1 MSSWILNTVT
11 SQLPGLI
18 EKYEPKIESSL
29 RETLSKLK
37 TSNPKE
43 TELFYANWK
52 KLNRVV
58 DETLAG
64 TPVPAVTETSTDMPE
79 STDIKGGKRTRRNRR
94 KQRKHRK

>member
-1 MSSWILNTVT
+1 MSWILGTVT

-29 RETLSKLK
+29 RDSLLKLK
-37 TSNPKE
+37 VSNPKE

-52 KLNRVV
+52 KLNKVV

-64 TPVPAVTETSTDMPE
+64 TPAAPTSTD
-79 STDIKGGKRTRRNRR
+79 STDMKGGKRTRRRR
-94 KQRKHRK
+94 RKHRK

>member
-1 MSSWILNTVT
+1 MSSWILSTVT

-29 RETLSKLK
+29 RDSLSKLK
-37 TSNPKE
+37 ASNPKE

-52 KLNRVV
+52 KLNKVV
-58 DETLAG
+58 DDTLAG
-64 TPVPAVTETSTDMPE
+64 TPVSAVPNAAEPMQTD
-79 STDIKGGKRTRRNRR
+79 GGKRTRRNRR